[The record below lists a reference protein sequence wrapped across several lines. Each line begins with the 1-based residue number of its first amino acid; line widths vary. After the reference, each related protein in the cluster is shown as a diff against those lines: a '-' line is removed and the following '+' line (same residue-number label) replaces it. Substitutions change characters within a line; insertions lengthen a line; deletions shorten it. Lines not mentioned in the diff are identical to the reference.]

1 MIEYLEWLGEC
12 DSGNYTVKVKFT
24 NLRQKNAIAEGK
36 VALEDVIRIC
46 SRLSSSGWVM
56 QFDDYPGRVIK
67 LEIDIDKNRV
77 ILTAKLELE
86 EVC

>member
-12 DSGNYTVKVKFT
+12 QSGNYTVKVKFT

-36 VALEDVIRIC
+36 VALEDVNRLC
-46 SRLSSSGWVM
+46 SRLSSTGWGM

-67 LEIDIDKNRV
+67 LEIDIDNNRV
-77 ILTAKLELE
+77 ILTATLETE
-86 EVC
+86 GVG